1 MHGVFLYFSKATT
14 KSEKDYDKKELEEQ
28 LGITSRNDPKAYNN
42 VSLLWMH
49 FKYQFMV
56 AKQFVY
62 DQRALQTR
70 LLDQELK
77 RLEHDRISQYIDII
91 Y

>member
-49 FKYQFMV
+49 FKY
-56 AKQFVY
+56 
-62 DQRALQTR
+62 
-70 LLDQELK
+70 
-77 RLEHDRISQYIDII
+77 
-91 Y
+91 